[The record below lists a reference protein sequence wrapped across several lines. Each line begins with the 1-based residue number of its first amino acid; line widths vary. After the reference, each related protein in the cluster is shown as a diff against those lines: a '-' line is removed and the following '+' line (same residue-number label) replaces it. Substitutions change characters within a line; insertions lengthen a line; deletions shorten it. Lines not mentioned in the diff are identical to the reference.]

1 MGTDDR
7 EWTDKPKTFGS
18 VKIEWNWDF
27 DDLWHEM
34 KSVKAGD
41 QEYALGKEGRLVR
54 RARRLARAGPAK
66 APHVARAVRRA
77 RFGGVKHQQEEE
89 DNGRRSTRLWMP
101 VFAVIISF
109 GVLAAVPAESAQG
122 NKIPSGGKT
131 AMALWALEVAAD
143 TLAVLW
149 GSDDVVI
156 ARFFEIPMSEYER
169 WPERWQNVLK
179 EVHAAPEK
187 FRRRTIHTLKMFDS
201 ADLGAA

>member
-1 MGTDDR
+1 MSS
-7 EWTDKPKTFGS
+7 E
-18 VKIEWNWDF
+18 
-27 DDLWHEM
+27 
-34 KSVKAGD
+34 
-41 QEYALGKEGRLVR
+41 EG
-54 RARRLARAGPAK
+54 
-66 APHVARAVRRA
+66 
-77 RFGGVKHQQEEE
+77 
-89 DNGRRSTRLWMP
+89 NGRRSTRLWMP

-131 AMALWALEVAAD
+131 AMALWALEVVAD

-201 ADLGAA
+201 ADWELLEKMAPYNLGRTSSCQRILGGRPRRHQAR